1 MNKSVKRVWMSMA
14 PILILLAGTAHA
26 QMGPGPKGHGP
37 MAGMHPGGCSCM
49 DAAGGAMHGGM
60 MGRWWKDPAAAQKL
74 NLTDAQT
81 QQLEK
86 IYQDQRLQAI
96 DQRAALEKEQAKLQP
111 LLEADHPEDGQV
123 TAQIDKVAQARA
135 NLEKSQTLASLA
147 MRRVL
152 TPDQWK
158 QLQSQPCMAMAGE
171 SGGPHVHGQ
180 QNAPKPPA
188 R

>member
-1 MNKSVKRVWMSMA
+1 MEAS
-14 PILILLAGTAHA
+14 
-26 QMGPGPKGHGP
+26 
-37 MAGMHPGGCSCM
+37 GGF
-49 DAAGGAMHGGM
+49 MHGGM
-60 MGRWWKDPAAAQKL
+60 MGRWWKNPASAQKL

-81 QQLEK
+81 RQLEK
-86 IYQDQRLQAI
+86 IYQDHRLQAI

-111 LLEADHPEDGQV
+111 LLEADHPEEGQV

-135 NLEKSQTLASLA
+135 NLEKSQALTVLA

-158 QLQSQPCMAMAGE
+158 QLQAQPCMAMAGRP
-171 SGGPHVHGQ
+171 GGPHFHGQ
-180 QNAPKPPA
+180 QNSPKPPA